1 MKNKQRIVMAVLAVV
16 MIISLLLPMV
26 ATIVAH

>member
-1 MKNKQRIVMAVLAVV
+1 MKNKQRIVMAVLAVL

-26 ATIVAH
+26 ATIVAP

>member
-26 ATIVAH
+26 ATIVAP